1 MEKYCRYAFMTS
13 CNILEYKEL
22 FLKFLFV
29 DAENIGL
36 KEVEAI
42 SASISDKVL
51 VFSKNEAI
59 KSVCERK
66 LFLLNSSYPS
76 GSNQADFY
84 IIGNLVGI
92 IASLTEQQLEVC
104 QFVLYS
110 QDNSL
115 VMAFSFQCKLHKV
128 KHMIALDPKEKPKA
142 QVSIEQLKTKPSLED
157 KIHAYFKTEQT
168 TETVRKKLNQS
179 KSNFTRALNNLI
191 KANKIKRVSKNK
203 KTWICVNSV

>member
-1 MEKYCRYAFMTS
+1 MRF
-13 CNILEYKEL
+13 I
-22 FLKFLFV
+22 FV

-66 LFLLNSSYPS
+66 LFLLNSSYPC

-92 IASLTEQQLEVC
+92 IASITEQQRVVC

-115 VMAFSFQCKLHKV
+115 VTAFSFQCKLHKV
-128 KHMIALDPKEKPKA
+128 KHMIALEPKEPKEKPKVQPA
-142 QVSIEQLKTKPSLED
+142 IEQKKPKASLEHR
-157 KIHAYFKTEQT
+157 IYEYFKTEQK
-168 TETVRKKLNQS
+168 TETVRKKLKQS
-179 KSNFTRALNNLI
+179 KPDFTRALNNLI
-191 KANKIKRVSKNK
+191 NSNKIKRVSKNK
-203 KTWICVNSV
+203 KTWVCASSM

>member
-1 MEKYCRYAFMTS
+1 MRF
-13 CNILEYKEL
+13 I
-22 FLKFLFV
+22 FV

-51 VFSKNEAI
+51 VFSKNDAV

-66 LFLLNSSYPS
+66 LFLSNSSYPC

-92 IASLTEQQLEVC
+92 IASINEQQREVC

-115 VMAFSFQCKLHKV
+115 VTAFSFQCKLHKV
-128 KHMIALDPKEKPKA
+128 RHLIAFKPKEKPKVQPA
-142 QVSIEQLKTKPSLED
+142 IAKTNSPPSLED
-157 KIHAYFKTEQT
+157 EIYEHFKTEQK
-168 TETVRKKLNQS
+168 TETVRKKLKQP
-179 KSNFTRALNNLI
+179 KSDFTRALNSLI
-191 KANKIKRVSKNK
+191 NSNKIRRVSKNK
-203 KTWICVNSV
+203 KTWIHANCMSQGN

>member
-1 MEKYCRYAFMTS
+1 MRF
-13 CNILEYKEL
+13 I
-22 FLKFLFV
+22 FV

-66 LFLLNSSYPS
+66 LFLLNSSYPCS
-76 GSNQADFY
+76 SNQADFY

-92 IASLTEQQLEVC
+92 IASITEQQRVVC

-115 VMAFSFQCKLHKV
+115 VTAFSFQCKLHKV
-128 KHMIALDPKEKPKA
+128 KHMIALEPKEKPKVQPA
-142 QVSIEQLKTKPSLED
+142 IEQKKPKASLEHR
-157 KIHAYFKTEQT
+157 IYEYFKTEQK
-168 TETVRKKLNQS
+168 TETVRKKLKQS
-179 KSNFTRALNNLI
+179 KPDFTRALNNLI
-191 KANKIKRVSKNK
+191 NSNKIKRVSKNK
-203 KTWICVNSV
+203 KTWVCASSM